1 MFSQAKLEIL
11 QIFYNT
17 YKNDYKFY
25 IHPVQN
31 TQDIFCFSTTLLLES
46 DSLGSQVNLGEMQER
61 GRNEHLLSVYYG
73 PNSMFSNSQ

>member
-31 TQDIFCFSTTLLLES
+31 TQDIFCFVQLF
-46 DSLGSQVNLGEMQER
+46 
-61 GRNEHLLSVYYG
+61 Y
-73 PNSMFSNSQ
+73 